1 MADTNSL
8 IENYIG
14 EGILP
19 LLSIIFVA
27 NNQNYEPTTSEIT
40 ALFYEKAPTRYNP
53 FPSTFGSMGTSTAYL
68 NEYILAEGAKHD
80 NKKLIEYL
88 ENVGWIK
95 VNEDNRIR
103 ITSFG
108 KSLIEG
114 ISEQTENEA
123 SGFSTIFKADDPFV
137 YGKLLQALSDER
149 HELLVD
155 PYFKFDYMYL
165 FENTSIRKFIIR
177 DKERDKENKEIKR
190 IQLGLWGLQKQ
201 GQNNYEFRIANGD
214 KMHDRF
220 LQDNDGKVY
229 TLGISINGIG
239 KHTSMMIECP
249 KSLQSDA
256 STYIQQLWDSAT
268 PIKPENPTK
277 TEEPENHQQ

>member
-1 MADTNSL
+1 MADINSL
-8 IENYIG
+8 IENYVG
-14 EGILP
+14 EEIFP

-27 NNQNYEPTTSEIT
+27 NSQHYEPTISEIT

-53 FPSTFGSMGTSTAYL
+53 LISMFNSRVMQSTYPYG
-68 NEYILAEGAKHD
+68 LAGEVEQD
-80 NKKLIEYL
+80 SQKLVKYL

-108 KSLIEG
+108 KSLIRG
-114 ISEQTENEA
+114 ISEQTENED

-137 YGKLLQALSDER
+137 YGKLFQALSDER

-155 PYFKFDYMYL
+155 PYFKFNLIYL
-165 FENTSIRKFIIR
+165 FKDTSIRKFIIR
-177 DKERDKENKEIKR
+177 DKVENKENKEIKA
-190 IQLGLWGLQKQ
+190 IQFGLWRLQEQ
-201 GQNNYEFRIANGD
+201 GQNNYEFRIA
-214 KMHDRF
+214 KSKEMHDRF
-220 LQDNDGKVY
+220 LKDKDGKVY
-229 TLGISINGIG
+229 TLGVSINGIG

-256 STYIQQLWDSAT
+256 STYVQRLWESAT
-268 PIKPENPTK
+268 PIKPEKPTT
-277 TEEPENHQQ
+277 TEESENHQH